1 MAAKNRVE
9 LMMIGHFAIDRNVVD
24 GWGTTVAG
32 GAVYFGS
39 MAVRHLGLRVAVVT
53 RLRAED
59 FYYLDELKRAGISVF
74 AVPATET
81 SGIENIYNS
90 ADMERRI
97 CHPLGF
103 AGGIQLVDIPDLP
116 ARIYAVTPIMAGE
129 IDLDLLQALAR
140 RGPVAL
146 DIQGFVRVR
155 AGDDLI
161 YRPWPD
167 LEKGLSQVT
176 YLKVDRTEAELLTG
190 LTDLTAAARRLA
202 EYGPREIVLTQSS
215 GVTVYVDGQIYH
227 APFRSRSLVG
237 RTGRG
242 DTCFATYLGKRL
254 SSLPEEATRWAGAVT
269 TLKQEQLGPWR
280 GTPEE
285 IESILATTDKR

>member
-1 MAAKNRVE
+1 MGVKDGVD

-24 GWGTTVAG
+24 GRGVTVAG
-32 GAVYFGS
+32 GAVYFGG

-59 FYYLDELKRAGISVF
+59 FYYLDELKQAGISVF

-103 AGGIQLVDIPDLP
+103 AGGIQLADIPNLP

-129 IDLDLLQALAR
+129 VDLNLLQALAR
-140 RGPVAL
+140 QGPVAL

-155 AGDDLI
+155 AGDELI
-161 YRPWPD
+161 YRAWAQ
-167 LEKGLSQVT
+167 LEAGLSQVT
-176 YLKVDRTEAELLTG
+176 YLKVDRSEAELLTG

-202 EYGPREIVLTQSS
+202 DYGPAEIVLTQSS
-215 GVTVYVDGQIYH
+215 GVTVYAGGQIYQ

-254 SSLPEEATRWAGAVT
+254 STSPADATRWAGAVT
-269 TLKQEQLGPWR
+269 TLKQEQPGPWR
-280 GTPEE
+280 GTPDE
-285 IESILATTDKR
+285 IELNLVQQKG